1 MLPSF
6 EIHLNPHKKIYFAS
20 DFHLGASNLKASQ
33 EREKKIVNW
42 LNSISN
48 DAQVIFLVGDLFDF
62 WHEYKRVVP
71 RGFTRFFGKLAELTD
86 SGVKIIVFTGNHDLW
101 MLDYFETE
109 LGIQV
114 VRGSVELVVSCES
127 LSDESLSD
135 KSRVLRT
142 DLTTHDSKLKTNF
155 YLTHGD
161 GLGPGDNGYK
171 LLKKWLFDNRFVK
184 WAFRTLLHPD
194 FALMLGQAWAGYSW
208 RKHEK
213 EEPPTFWGEDKEWLY
228 LFAKEMETK
237 QHHDYYIFGHR
248 HIVLNHQVAK
258 NSKII
263 ILGDWITHF
272 TFGVFD
278 GQNFELNHYQE

>member
-6 EIHLNPHKKIYFAS
+6 EIQLKPHKKIYFTS
-20 DFHLGASNLKASQ
+20 DFHLGAPNLKASQ
-33 EREKKIVNW
+33 KREKKIVNW
-42 LNSISN
+42 LNSVSN

-71 RGFTRFFGKLAELTD
+71 RGFTRLLGKLAELSD

-101 MLDYFETE
+101 MLDYFKSE

-114 VRGSVELVVSCES
+114 VRGSVKVRV
-127 LSDESLSD
+127 LSDEAPP
-135 KSRVLRT
+135 VPEGGAT
-142 DLTTHDSKLKTNF
+142 F
-155 YLTHGD
+155 YMNHGD

-171 LLKKWLFDNRFVK
+171 LLKKWLFDNRLVK

-248 HIVLNHQVAK
+248 HIVLNHQVAE

-278 GQNFELNHYQE
+278 GQSFELNHYQE

>member
-6 EIHLNPHKKIYFAS
+6 EIQLKPHKKIYFAS
-20 DFHLGASNLKASQ
+20 DFHLGAPNLKASQ
-33 EREKKIVNW
+33 EREKKVVSW

-71 RGFTRFFGKLAELTD
+71 KGFTRLLGKLAELSD
-86 SGVKIIVFTGNHDLW
+86 AGIKIIVFTGNHDLW
-101 MLDYFETE
+101 MLDYLETE

-114 VRGSVELVVSCES
+114 VRGSVELRV

-135 KSRVLRT
+135 ELDSQHM
-142 DLTTHDSKLKTNF
+142 THDSRLTTTF
-155 YLTHGD
+155 YVNHGD

-171 LLKKWLFDNRFVK
+171 LLKKWLFDNQLVK
-184 WAFRTLLHPD
+184 WTFRTLLHPD

-213 EEPPTFWGEDKEWLY
+213 EVPPTFWGEDKEWLY
-228 LFAKEMETK
+228 LFAKEIESK

-248 HIVLNHQVAK
+248 HIVLNHQVAE

>member
-6 EIHLNPHKKIYFAS
+6 EIQLKPHKKIYFAS
-20 DFHLGASNLKASQ
+20 DFHLGAPNLKASQ
-33 EREKKIVNW
+33 EREKKVVSW

-71 RGFTRFFGKLAELTD
+71 RGFTRFFGKLAELSD
-86 SGVKIIVFTGNHDLW
+86 SGIKIIVFTGNHDLW
-101 MLDYFETE
+101 MLDYLETE

-114 VRGSVELVVSCES
+114 VRGSVELRV

-135 KSRVLRT
+135 ELDSQHM
-142 DLTTHDSKLKTNF
+142 THDSRLTTTF
-155 YLTHGD
+155 YVNHGD

-171 LLKKWLFDNRFVK
+171 LLKKWLFDNQLVK
-184 WAFRTLLHPD
+184 WTFRTLLHPD

-213 EEPPTFWGEDKEWLY
+213 EVPPTFWGEDKEWLY
-228 LFAKEMETK
+228 LFAKEIESK

-248 HIVLNHQVAK
+248 HIVLNHQVAE

>member
-6 EIHLNPHKKIYFAS
+6 EIQLKPHKKIYFAS
-20 DFHLGASNLKASQ
+20 DFHLGAPNLKASQ
-33 EREKKIVNW
+33 EREKKIVRW

-71 RGFTRFFGKLAELTD
+71 RGFTRLLGKLAELSD
-86 SGVKIIVFTGNHDLW
+86 SGIKIIVFTGNHDLW

-114 VRGSVELVVSCES
+114 VRGSVELVVSYES
-127 LSDESLSD
+127 LSDELN
-135 KSRVLRT
+135 SRHM
-142 DLTTHDSKLKTNF
+142 THDSRLTTTF
-155 YLTHGD
+155 YVNHGD

-171 LLKKWLFDNRFVK
+171 LLKKWLFDNRLVK

-194 FALMLGQAWAGYSW
+194 FALILGQAWAGYSW

-213 EEPPTFWGEDKEWLY
+213 EAPPTFWGEDKEWLY
-228 LFAKEMETK
+228 LFAKEIESK

-248 HIVLNHQVAK
+248 HIVLNHQVAE